1 MDKVFEASLCE
12 TYVKTYVFMWNGAL
26 REEFNFYFSGVFA
39 SIGGGGGGGG
49 GGGAFAGGGG
59 GGGGGGVVI
68 FRGDWAPAYNLW
80 SFEGSLI
87 FPNFLRS

>member
-1 MDKVFEASLCE
+1 MAWEITIMYKVFEASLCE
-12 TYVKTYVFMWNGAL
+12 TYVFMWNGAL

-39 SIGGGGGGGG
+39 SIGGGRGRGGGGG
-49 GGGAFAGGGG
+49 
-59 GGGGGGVVI
+59 VI

>member
-1 MDKVFEASLCE
+1 MAWEITIMDKVFEASLCE

-39 SIGGGGGGGG
+39 SS
-49 GGGAFAGGGG
+49 
-59 GGGGGGVVI
+59 GGGGVVI

>member
-1 MDKVFEASLCE
+1 MAWEITIMDKVFEASLCE

-39 SIGGGGGGGG
+39 SIGGGRGR
-49 GGGAFAGGGG
+49 
-59 GGGGGGVVI
+59 GGGVVI